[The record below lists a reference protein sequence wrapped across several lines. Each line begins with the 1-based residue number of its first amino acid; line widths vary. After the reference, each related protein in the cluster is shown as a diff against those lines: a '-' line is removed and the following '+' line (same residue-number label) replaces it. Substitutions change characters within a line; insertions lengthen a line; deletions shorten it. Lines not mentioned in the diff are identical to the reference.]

1 MANPF
6 IKKYFSELH
15 AALDTIDTGLV
26 GSLLRNMVNAWLAG
40 RTVYVFGNGGSA
52 ATASHFACDL
62 SKLTVVEGTRRYK
75 VLALTDNVPI
85 MTAWANDTSY
95 ANVFVQQLIPFVEE
109 GDVVLGI
116 SGSGNSQNVIE
127 GMKYARSA
135 GAVTACLT
143 GYQGG
148 KVRDIVDIPIIT
160 YSTNMQ
166 LIEDS
171 HSVLCHAMSLQLLAI
186 AKHYSETGQIAFDT
200 EIDLSV

>member
-6 IKKYFSELH
+6 MKRYFSELH
-15 AALDTIDTGLV
+15 AALDTIDTRLV
-26 GSLLRNMVNAWLAG
+26 NSLLRSIVNAWLAG
-40 RTVYVFGNGGSA
+40 HTIYVCGNGGSA

-62 SKLTVVEGTRRYK
+62 SKMTIVEGAPRLK

-95 ANVFVQQLIPFVEE
+95 ANVFVQQLIPFVQE

-116 SGSGNSQNVIE
+116 SGSGNSENVLK
-127 GMKYARSA
+127 GMKFARTA

-148 KVRDIVDIPIIT
+148 KVRDIVDMPIIT

-171 HSVLCHAMSLQLLAI
+171 HSVLCHAMSLQLLATV
-186 AKHYSETGQIAFDT
+186 KHYAETGQISFDT
-200 EIDLSV
+200 EIDLTV